1 MINSDFDVAAFFKA
15 IDDKIKLREK
25 AKAAAIEKKK
35 NRGKCWA
42 VIVSPFNENQKRHER
57 RGLTKTQATRLM
69 ERYNRFTKTDN
80 CYITKMP
87 GRK

>member
-15 IDDKIKLREK
+15 IDDKIELREK
-25 AKAAAIEKKK
+25 AEAAAIEKKR
-35 NRGKCWA
+35 NRGKCWTM
-42 VIVSPFNENQKRHER
+42 IVSPFDGKRHER